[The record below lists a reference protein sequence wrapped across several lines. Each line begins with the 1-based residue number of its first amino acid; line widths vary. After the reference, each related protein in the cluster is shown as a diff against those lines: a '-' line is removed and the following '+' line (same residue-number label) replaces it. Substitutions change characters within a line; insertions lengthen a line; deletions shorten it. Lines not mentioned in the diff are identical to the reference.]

1 MSNELKWFRDSDT
14 GKTAK
19 YPESFVNLF
28 PTLEEIDSSDAGCL
42 DCLVVSEPDP
52 DVYPD
57 DLPDDTFEV
66 FDDETEDD
74 D

>member
-1 MSNELKWFRDSDT
+1 MSNDFKWFRDTDT

-19 YPESFVNLF
+19 YPASFANLF
-28 PTLEEIDSSDAGCL
+28 PALEEIDSSDAGCL

-52 DVYPD
+52 EDFE
-57 DLPDDTFEV
+57 FEV